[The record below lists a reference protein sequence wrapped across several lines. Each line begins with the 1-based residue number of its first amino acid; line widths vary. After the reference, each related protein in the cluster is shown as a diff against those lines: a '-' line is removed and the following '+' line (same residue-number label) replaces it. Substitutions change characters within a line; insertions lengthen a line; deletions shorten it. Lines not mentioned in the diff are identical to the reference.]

1 MNECLEKQYCM
12 QQKMTETN
20 LDFKKSL
27 NIFCN
32 KTICTW
38 MEGWKLCFTC
48 LDQICNDNNGF
59 NAQKMSDS

>member
-20 LDFKKSL
+20 LDFKKNL

-32 KTICTW
+32 KTICT
-38 MEGWKLCFTC
+38 GWKLCFTC